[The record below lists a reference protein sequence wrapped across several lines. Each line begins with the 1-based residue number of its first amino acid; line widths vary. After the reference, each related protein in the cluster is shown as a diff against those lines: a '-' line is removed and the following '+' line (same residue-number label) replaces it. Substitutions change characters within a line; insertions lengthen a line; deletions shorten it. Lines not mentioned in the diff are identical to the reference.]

1 MKIQGRGPRLR
12 YQIRNEASRS
22 PEVLLFGEIGWDT
35 DASAFAREIGAL
47 DADEIT
53 VRVNSPGG
61 DVYDGLAMME
71 ALRGHR
77 ARVTCV
83 VEGLAA
89 SAASFIAVGGADRVV
104 MRPSAELM
112 IHEAWGMAMG
122 PASDME
128 QMRVQLDRMSAKLA
142 RIYAEK
148 AGGSPE
154 VWRAAMERESWFSAE
169 EALAVGLVDA
179 VEDARSAPDPV
190 LARAGTGRIF
200 NAFNYKGR
208 GDAPRPFVM
217 DSYRQED
224 SMSLEKIAAR
234 LGVPVE
240 KADEVT
246 VLAALDEVLA
256 EQAADK
262 PAESECE
269 ECGITA
275 PAPEPESE
283 EDPADELHKDV
294 ADRQAKAQEKLKAA
308 EEALGKSEEAV
319 DKARHEAEP
328 EPEVDEPEAADD
340 AEELTVTVDKATLD
354 ELREAAAYG
363 MKAREQDAVRARAA
377 KVDAAIKA
385 HKITPSSRERWLR
398 QMEVD
403 EADTTARLNSIPD
416 GTFPVVEIGH
426 NAPVD
431 EETPES
437 APSWGPRPR
446 L

>member
-1 MKIQGRGPRLR
+1 MR
-12 YQIRNEASRS
+12 YQIRNESSRS

-35 DASAFAREIGAL
+35 DAAAFAREIGVL

-83 VEGLAA
+83 IEGLAA
-89 SAASFIAVGGADRVV
+89 SAASFIAVGGADRVI
-104 MRPSAELM
+104 MREASDLM
-112 IHEAWGMAMG
+112 IHEAWGMTMG
-122 PASDME
+122 PAAEME
-128 QMRVQLDRMSAKLA
+128 KSRVQLDRISAKLA

-154 VWRAAMERESWFSAE
+154 VWREAMERETWFSAE

-190 LARAGTGRIF
+190 LARAGTGRVF
-200 NAFNYKGR
+200 NSFKYKGR

-217 DSYRQED
+217 DTYRQEG

-234 LGVPVE
+234 LGVAAE

-262 PAESECE
+262 PGESECE

-275 PAPEPESE
+275 PAPEPEA
-283 EDPADELHKDV
+283 DDELHKDAV
-294 ADRQAKAQEKLKAA
+294 DRQTKAQEKLKSA
-308 EEALGKSEEAV
+308 EEAL

-328 EPEVDEPEAADD
+328 EPEAGEPESTEDD
-340 AEELTVTVDKATLD
+340 EELTVTVDKTTLK
-354 ELREAAAYG
+354 ELQEAAAYG
-363 MKAREQDAVRARAA
+363 MKARAQEAVRARAA

-385 HKITPSSRERWLR
+385 HKISPAGRDMWINR
-398 QMEVD
+398 M
-403 EADTTARLNSIPD
+403 EADEEVTTAKLNSIPD

-431 EETPES
+431 EPEQSPTS
-437 APSWGPRPR
+437 AAHFPKPSI
-446 L
+446 